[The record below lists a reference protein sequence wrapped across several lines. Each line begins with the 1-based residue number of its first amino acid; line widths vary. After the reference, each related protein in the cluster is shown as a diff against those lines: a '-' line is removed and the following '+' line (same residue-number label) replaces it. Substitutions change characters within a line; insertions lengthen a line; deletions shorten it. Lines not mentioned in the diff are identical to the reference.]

1 MRVLFWA
8 AFFLP
13 LFTPLSVGLLGYWGW
28 QQTPRQHLPV
38 RRSRLQLW
46 GLCVLLLVI
55 PALASTSAPG
65 LHLLGACGRYGVPA
79 LVWYFVVRRIQT
91 FEDRDTLVRGLLGG
105 AVALSV
111 FAWGDLGL
119 RGLEQLILNG
129 QVEGLRARGPAM
141 NANVLG
147 AFLVMLWPL
156 AQWAYREDVWG
167 GQPPLRWGV
176 TVLWWGAILASGSRN
191 AWLAAGLLWFYVL
204 STSVRTRQK
213 YLLSAVG
220 AGLLTVG
227 FATLEHV
234 LHWHSAQAGWL
245 TGRLT
250 VFRVGFEMWTAHP
263 LTGMGILSVE
273 RQYVLW
279 HSAWPQV
286 AHLHNALLQVAVE
299 SGLPAALF
307 LMVLCLHGVW
317 RYWHGNPFQRAMAM
331 SFTVLGCLSL
341 GDHFLLDFRI
351 LLVTTLAVAVTVA
364 YDLF

>member
-1 MRVLFWA
+1 MRSLFWA

-28 QQTPRQHLPV
+28 QQTPRQSLPV

-46 GLCVLLLVI
+46 GLCVLLLGV

-65 LHLLGACGRYGVPA
+65 LHLLGVCGRYGVPA
-79 LVWYFVVRRIQT
+79 LVWYFMVRRIQT
-91 FEDRDTLVRGLLGG
+91 FAARDALVRGLLGG

-111 FAWGDLGL
+111 FAWGDLGVRSL
-119 RGLEQLILNG
+119 AQLVLHG
-129 QVEGLRARGPAM
+129 HFEGLRARGPAM

-156 AQWAYREDVWG
+156 AQWAHREGVLVV
-167 GQPPLRWGV
+167 QPPLRWGL
-176 TVLWWGAILASGSRN
+176 TALWWGAILASGSRN
-191 AWLAAGLLWFYVL
+191 AGLAAGLLWLYTL
-204 STSVRTRQK
+204 STSARTRQK
-213 YLLSAVG
+213 YLFLAGG
-220 AGLLTVG
+220 AGLLVG
-227 FATLEHV
+227 FVTLERL
-234 LHWHSAQAGWL
+234 LHWHSVQSGWL

-250 VFRVGFEMWTAHP
+250 VFRVGLEMWTAYP

-273 RQYVLW
+273 RQYALW
-279 HSAWPQV
+279 HSGWPQV

-307 LMVLCLHGVW
+307 LMVLCLHGIW

-351 LLVTTLAVAVTVA
+351 VLVTTLAVAVTA
-364 YDLF
+364 ACDLF